1 MALHIIFFTIF
12 CLVICIL
19 CILAKKK
26 KPLAFRILL
35 WVGGFLLLISWV
47 IITEVPMV
55 GFTDWKIVHEIQLNK
70 DSAIS
75 DSLEDVES
83 FLKYY
88 ELNEY
93 EPDVD
98 SDIVYK
104 AKQKSAYII
113 LTEDSAINNR
123 VLQLYM
129 REGQESF
136 WWTTNTWDEEYKYVI
151 RVPVGTINWGN
162 NEISIEME

>member
-1 MALHIIFFTIF
+1 MALYFIFLTIF

-55 GFTDWKIVHEIQLNK
+55 GFTDWEIVHEIQLNK

-93 EPDVD
+93 EPNVD

-104 AKQKSAYII
+104 ARQESAYII
-113 LTEDSAINNR
+113 LTEDSAIDNP

-136 WWTTNTWDEEYKYVI
+136 WWTINTWDEEYKYVI
-151 RVPVGTINWGN
+151 RVPVGTINWGKDG
-162 NEISIEME
+162 IPIEMG